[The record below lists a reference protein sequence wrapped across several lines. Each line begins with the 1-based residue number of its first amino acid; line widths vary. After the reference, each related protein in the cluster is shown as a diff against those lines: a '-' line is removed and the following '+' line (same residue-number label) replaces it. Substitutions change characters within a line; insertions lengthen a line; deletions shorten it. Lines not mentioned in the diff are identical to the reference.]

1 MKETCQKCCLSASAV
16 CNNSYNTPTTDSA
29 HSRRLI
35 NDRRDMYKG
44 ADKMRTRTGVRPAYA
59 DWRTRT
65 GVMNVFGL
73 IQNNFQT
80 SGAIQLK

>member
-16 CNNSYNTPTTDSA
+16 GNNSYNTPTTDSA

-44 ADKMRTRTGVRPAYA
+44 ADT
-59 DWRTRT
+59 DF
-65 GVMNVFGL
+65 N
-73 IQNNFQT
+73 
-80 SGAIQLK
+80 